1 MIGFII
7 RRLGSMVLVLFAVSV
22 LVFAIFNI
30 IPGGDPAVRMAGK
43 NPTPEQINAIRKEWG
58 FDKSL
63 PTQYVRMME
72 KTFSGELISYSNR
85 ENVTDRIK
93 EGLPR
98 TLSLTFWSSLFML
111 VGGVALGMLSAL
123 KPNSLADRAINAIAV
138 VGISLPVFWIGG
150 LMSYYLGSKAGII
163 PAGGYVSIS
172 EGGVGQWFWHLLAP
186 SLAISFLF
194 IGIYSRVLR
203 GDLLDAL
210 RADYVRTAEAKG
222 LSRKRVV
229 VRHAL
234 RNALIPMITLWGID
248 VAITLG
254 GGAVLTETVFDLD
267 GVGAYLAES
276 TGTLDV
282 PPVMAITLFG
292 AFAVVVMNAFV
303 DILYAYLD
311 PRIRL

>member
-22 LVFAIFNI
+22 LIFVIFNV
-30 IPGGDPAVRMAGK
+30 IPSNDPAVRMAGK
-43 NPTPEQINAIRKEWG
+43 NPTPTQIEAIRRDWG
-58 FDKSL
+58 FDK
-63 PTQYVRMME
+63 PVTTQYVRMIE
-72 KTFSGELISYSNR
+72 KTFNGELISYSNR
-85 ENVTDRIK
+85 QNVTERIK

-98 TLSLTFWSSLFML
+98 TLSLTFFSSLFML
-111 VGGVALGMLSAL
+111 LGGILLGMLGAL
-123 KPNSLADRAINAIAV
+123 KPNSKSDRAVNAFAV
-138 VGISLPVFWIGG
+138 TGISLPVFWTGS
-150 LMSYYLGSKAGII
+150 LASYYLGSKAGVI
-163 PAGGYVSIS
+163 PAGGYVEIS
-172 EGGVGQWFWHLLAP
+172 EGGVLQWFWHLLAP
-186 SLAISFLF
+186 SIVISLLF
-194 IGIYSRVLR
+194 IGIYSRVVR

-222 LSRKRVV
+222 LSRRRVV

-234 RNALIPMITLWGID
+234 RNALIPMITLWGLD

-276 TGTLDV
+276 VQTLDV
-282 PPVMAITLFG
+282 PPVLAITMFG
-292 AFAVVVMNAFV
+292 AIAVVVMNALV

>member
-7 RRLGSMVLVLFAVSV
+7 RRLASMVLVLFAVSV

-43 NPTPEQINAIRKEWG
+43 NPTDVQIEAIRKEWG
-58 FDKSL
+58 FDK
-63 PTQYVRMME
+63 PVTTQYAKMIE
-72 KTFSGELISYSNR
+72 KTFDGQLISYSNR
-85 ENVTDRIK
+85 ENVLERIK

-111 VGGVALGMLSAL
+111 VGGIALGMLSAL
-123 KPNSLADRAINAIAV
+123 RPNSFADRTINAIAV

-172 EGGVGQWFWHLLAP
+172 EGGVLDWFWHLLAP

-222 LSRKRVV
+222 LSKRRVV

-234 RNALIPMITLWGID
+234 RNALIPMITLWGLD

-267 GVGAYLAES
+267 GVGAYLADS
-276 TGTLDV
+276 TRSLDV
-282 PPVMAITLFG
+282 PPVMAITLLG
-292 AFAVVVMNAFV
+292 AIAVVVMNAII

>member
-1 MIGFII
+1 MTGFII

-22 LVFAIFNI
+22 LVFAIFNV
-30 IPGGDPAVRMAGK
+30 IPSGDPAQRMAGK
-43 NPTPEQINAIRKEWG
+43 NPRPEQVEAIRKEWG
-58 FDKSL
+58 FDK
-63 PTQYVRMME
+63 PVTTQYVTMME
-72 KTFSGELISYSNR
+72 KTFSGDLMSYTNR
-85 ENVTDRIK
+85 ENVVDRIK

-98 TLSLTFWSSLFML
+98 TLSLTLFSSLFML
-111 VGGVALGMLSAL
+111 IGGVALGMLSAL
-123 KPNSLADRAINAIAV
+123 RPNTFADRAINAVAV
-138 VGISLPVFWIGG
+138 VGISMPVFWIGA
-150 LMSYYLGSKAGII
+150 LMSYYLGSKAGLI
-163 PAGGYVSIS
+163 PPGGYESIAD
-172 EGGVGQWFWHLLAP
+172 GGILGWFWHLLAP
-186 SLAISFLF
+186 SLAIAFLF

-222 LSRKRVV
+222 LSRRRVV

-234 RNALIPMITLWGID
+234 RNALIPMVTLFGLD

-267 GVGAYLAES
+267 GVGAYLAEA
-276 TGTLDV
+276 TRTLDV
-282 PPVMAITLFG
+282 PPVLAITLFG
-292 AFAVVVMNAFV
+292 AVAVVVMNALV

>member
-1 MIGFII
+1 MTGFII

-30 IPGGDPAVRMAGK
+30 IPGGDPAERMAGK
-43 NPTPEQINAIRKEWG
+43 NPRPEQIDAIRKEWG
-58 FDKSL
+58 FDK
-63 PTQYVRMME
+63 PVTTQYVKMIE

-85 ENVTDRIK
+85 ENVVDRIK

-98 TLSLTFWSSLFML
+98 TLSLTFFSSLFML
-111 VGGVALGMLSAL
+111 IGGVALGMLSAL
-123 KPNSLADRAINAIAV
+123 RPNSAADRSINAVAV
-138 VGISLPVFWIGG
+138 VGISLPVFWIGA

-172 EGGVGQWFWHLLAP
+172 EGGVLQWFWHLLAP

-222 LSRKRVV
+222 LSRRRVV

-234 RNALIPMITLWGID
+234 RNALIPMITLWGLD

-292 AFAVVVMNAFV
+292 AIAVVVMNATI

>member
-7 RRLGSMVLVLFAVSV
+7 RRLGSMVLVLFSVSV
-22 LVFAIFNI
+22 LVFAIFNV
-30 IPGGDPAVRMAGK
+30 IPSGDPAQRMAGK
-43 NPTPEQINAIRKEWG
+43 NPRPAQVEAIRKEWG
-58 FDKSL
+58 FDK
-63 PTQYVRMME
+63 PITTQYVTMMK
-72 KTFSGELISYSNR
+72 KTFSGDLISYSNQ
-85 ENVTDRIK
+85 ENVTERIK

-98 TLSLTFWSSLFML
+98 TLSLTLWSSLFML
-111 VGGVALGMLSAL
+111 IGGVALGMLSAL
-123 KPNSLADRAINAIAV
+123 RPNTFADRSINAVAV
-138 VGISLPVFWIGG
+138 VGISMPVFWIGA
-150 LMSYYLGSKAGII
+150 LMSYYLGSKAGLI

-172 EGGVGQWFWHLLAP
+172 EGGILQWFWHLLAP
-186 SLAISFLF
+186 SLAIAFLF

-222 LSRKRVV
+222 LSRRRVV

-234 RNALIPMITLWGID
+234 RNALIPMITLFGLD

-267 GVGAYLAES
+267 GVGAYLAEA

-292 AFAVVVMNAFV
+292 AVAVVVMNALV

>member
-1 MIGFII
+1 MTGFIV
-7 RRLGSMVLVLFAVSV
+7 RRLGSMIVVLFAVSV

-43 NPTPEQINAIRKEWG
+43 NPTDAQIAAIRRDWG
-58 FDKSL
+58 FNDSL
-63 PTQYVRMME
+63 PQQYVTMM
-72 KTFSGELISYSNR
+72 KKVFSGDLISYSNR
-85 ENVTDRIK
+85 ENVMDRIK

-111 VGGVALGMLSAL
+111 IGGVALGMLSAL
-123 KPNSLADRAINAIAV
+123 RPNTLADRTINAFAV
-138 VGISLPVFWIGG
+138 VGISLPVFWIGS

-172 EGGVGQWFWHLLAP
+172 EGGVFDWFWHLFAP

-194 IGIYSRVLR
+194 VGIYSRVLR

-222 LSRKRVV
+222 LSRNRVV

-234 RNALIPMITLWGID
+234 RNALIPMITLWGLD

-276 TGTLDV
+276 TRTLDV
-282 PPVMAITLFG
+282 PPVLAITLLG
-292 AFAVVVMNAFV
+292 AIAVVVVNALI